1 MSSGM
6 IGNPDAQVV
15 KLFGLDRLTK
25 KKKVVKTQQNKS
37 KKSK

>member
-15 KLFGLDRLTK
+15 KLFGLDRLAK